1 MVDGQEG
8 RVFTSAQ
15 SEALRNLLDMK
26 WGTTVKASV
35 SQMRLLGRLTD
46 DYPKDRNITMRECSL
61 LIEAHKSPSF
71 KKQAILDEL
80 ATMNSWFKAKAKE
93 LETTPEAWGNNMAK
107 KNEKKEEETQENELE
122 QAMAQ
127 MQLNNQQLQGTA
139 QNLANQLQQYM
150 ALCSHYEQTINVL
163 TGRVQE
169 LKQSVASLQS
179 QLQPEWTGIG
189 GYTDN
194 NE

>member
-1 MVDGQEG
+1 
-8 RVFTSAQ
+8 
-15 SEALRNLLDMK
+15 
-26 WGTTVKASV
+26 
-35 SQMRLLGRLTD
+35 
-46 DYPKDRNITMRECSL
+46 
-61 LIEAHKSPSF
+61 
-71 KKQAILDEL
+71 
-80 ATMNSWFKAKAKE
+80 
-93 LETTPEAWGNNMAK
+93 MAK

-179 QLQPEWTGIG
+179 QVQQE
-189 GYTDN
+189 
-194 NE
+194 

>member
-1 MVDGQEG
+1 
-8 RVFTSAQ
+8 
-15 SEALRNLLDMK
+15 
-26 WGTTVKASV
+26 
-35 SQMRLLGRLTD
+35 
-46 DYPKDRNITMRECSL
+46 
-61 LIEAHKSPSF
+61 
-71 KKQAILDEL
+71 
-80 ATMNSWFKAKAKE
+80 
-93 LETTPEAWGNNMAK
+93 MAK
-107 KNEKKEEETQENELE
+107 KNEKKEEEPQENELE

-179 QLQPEWTGIG
+179 QVQPE
-189 GYTDN
+189 
-194 NE
+194 

>member
-1 MVDGQEG
+1 
-8 RVFTSAQ
+8 
-15 SEALRNLLDMK
+15 
-26 WGTTVKASV
+26 
-35 SQMRLLGRLTD
+35 
-46 DYPKDRNITMRECSL
+46 
-61 LIEAHKSPSF
+61 
-71 KKQAILDEL
+71 
-80 ATMNSWFKAKAKE
+80 
-93 LETTPEAWGNNMAK
+93 MAK

-179 QLQPEWTGIG
+179 QLQPE
-189 GYTDN
+189 
-194 NE
+194 

>member
-1 MVDGQEG
+1 
-8 RVFTSAQ
+8 
-15 SEALRNLLDMK
+15 
-26 WGTTVKASV
+26 
-35 SQMRLLGRLTD
+35 
-46 DYPKDRNITMRECSL
+46 
-61 LIEAHKSPSF
+61 
-71 KKQAILDEL
+71 
-80 ATMNSWFKAKAKE
+80 
-93 LETTPEAWGNNMAK
+93 MAK

-139 QNLANQLQQYM
+139 QNLANQMQQYM

-179 QLQPEWTGIG
+179 QLQPE
-189 GYTDN
+189 
-194 NE
+194 

>member
-1 MVDGQEG
+1 
-8 RVFTSAQ
+8 
-15 SEALRNLLDMK
+15 
-26 WGTTVKASV
+26 
-35 SQMRLLGRLTD
+35 
-46 DYPKDRNITMRECSL
+46 
-61 LIEAHKSPSF
+61 
-71 KKQAILDEL
+71 
-80 ATMNSWFKAKAKE
+80 
-93 LETTPEAWGNNMAK
+93 MAK

-139 QNLANQLQQYM
+139 QNLANQMQQYM

-179 QLQPEWTGIG
+179 QVQPE
-189 GYTDN
+189 
-194 NE
+194 

>member
-1 MVDGQEG
+1 
-8 RVFTSAQ
+8 
-15 SEALRNLLDMK
+15 
-26 WGTTVKASV
+26 
-35 SQMRLLGRLTD
+35 
-46 DYPKDRNITMRECSL
+46 
-61 LIEAHKSPSF
+61 
-71 KKQAILDEL
+71 
-80 ATMNSWFKAKAKE
+80 
-93 LETTPEAWGNNMAK
+93 MAK

-169 LKQSVASLQS
+169 LKQTVATLQTQLQS
-179 QLQPEWTGIG
+179 E
-189 GYTDN
+189 
-194 NE
+194 

>member
-1 MVDGQEG
+1 
-8 RVFTSAQ
+8 
-15 SEALRNLLDMK
+15 
-26 WGTTVKASV
+26 
-35 SQMRLLGRLTD
+35 
-46 DYPKDRNITMRECSL
+46 
-61 LIEAHKSPSF
+61 
-71 KKQAILDEL
+71 
-80 ATMNSWFKAKAKE
+80 
-93 LETTPEAWGNNMAK
+93 MAK

-139 QNLANQLQQYM
+139 QNLANQMQQYM

-179 QLQPEWTGIG
+179 QVQQE
-189 GYTDN
+189 
-194 NE
+194 